1 MFGTRM
7 AELIAPFRA
16 VLSVYT
22 SKNNVSWVLSDV
34 LMVNHY
40 LTLSGGMV
48 TKRGTEKPSAKSTLA
63 NFKKVLQTIKELGIT
78 QLTILLK
85 KAYGSKAHTPTT
97 KNVSRLMTT
106 TDFGLNHQVPIYNS
120 TTLARSYVTPPYG
133 SRGRRV

>member
-1 MFGTRM
+1 M
-7 AELIAPFRA
+7 AELVTPFRA

-34 LMVNHY
+34 LMMNHY

-48 TKRGTEKPSAKSTLA
+48 TKRGTQKPSAKSTLS
-63 NFKKVLQTIKELGIT
+63 NFKKVLQSVKELGVT
-78 QLTILLK
+78 NLTILLK

-97 KNVSRLMTT
+97 KNVFRLLST
-106 TDFGLNHQVPIYNS
+106 TDFGLNQQVPIYNS
-120 TTLARSYVTPPYG
+120 TTVARSFVKPPYG